1 MTNYVDL
8 PHNKKLNLLREHS
21 LGCDWPNLEQEQW

>member
-1 MTNYVDL
+1 MKEESVTKYVEL

-21 LGCDWPNLEQEQW
+21 MGCD